1 VTTMQRLMLKSK
13 IHHARVTETNV
24 DYEGSLSLPAD
35 LMEAAGMLPFEKV
48 HVYNVSNGERFS
60 TYLIKGE
67 TGSNAVGVFGAAA
80 HRARPGDKLIIVCYA
95 ILDEGEMDFFLPKIL
110 LVDADNKIRAI
121 K

>member
-1 VTTMQRLMLKSK
+1 MKRIMLQAK

-24 DYEGSLSLPAD
+24 DYEGSLSLPGD

-60 TYLIKGE
+60 TYLIKGPA
-67 TGSNAVGVFGAAA
+67 GSKAVGVYGAAA
-80 HRARPGDKLIIVCYA
+80 HRAKPGHRLIIVCYA
-95 ILDEGEMDFFLPKIL
+95 MLDEEETDFFLPRIL
-110 LVDADNKIRAI
+110 LLDEDNKIVEI

>member
-1 VTTMQRLMLKSK
+1 MQRLMLKSK
-13 IHHARVTETNV
+13 IHHARVTESNV
-24 DYEGSLSLPAD
+24 DYEGSLSLPSD

-67 TGSNAVGVFGAAA
+67 AGANAVGVFGAAA
-80 HRARPGDKLIIVCYA
+80 HRARRGDKLIIVCYA
-95 ILDEGEMDFFLPKIL
+95 ILDEAEMDFFLPKIL
-110 LVDADNKIRAI
+110 LVDADNKIKAI

>member
-1 VTTMQRLMLKSK
+1 MLKSK
-13 IHHARVTETNV
+13 LHHARVTETNV

-35 LMEAAGMLPFEKV
+35 LMEAAGMLAFEKV

-60 TYLIKGE
+60 TYLIKGQA
-67 TGSNAVGVFGAAA
+67 GSKAVGVFGAAA

-95 ILDEGEMDFFLPKIL
+95 ILDDKETDSFRPRIL
-110 LVDADNKIRAI
+110 LLDAGNRIVGI